1 MRRKTTLLVLLGV
14 GAALAVFLKQRP
26 DFYDG
31 MAVPAGAERAARSA
45 EFVGGYRQIVAQE
58 EGRDTE
64 WREVFTTEQINA
76 FLQHDYLDEA
86 GGYKKLPDGFR
97 DLRVQV
103 DDGLLRIGCR
113 YGRFGGTVLS
123 IEAKVWLVEGEP
135 NVIGVELGNFRAG
148 VLPVS
153 RDVLLDA
160 VAEAAAKSNVAV
172 RWGYRDDVPVAYL
185 RLQADRERP
194 TILVR
199 HLELLPG
206 RMIVSGRTFA
216 KPK

>member
-1 MRRKTTLLVLLGV
+1 MRRKITLLGLLGL
-14 GAALAVFLKQRP
+14 GAALAVFLKQSP

-31 MAVPAGAERAARSA
+31 AAAPAGAERAARSA
-45 EFVGGYRQIVAQE
+45 EFVGGYRTIVARE
-58 EGRDTE
+58 EGRDAE
-64 WREVFTTEQINA
+64 WREVFTTDQINA

-113 YGRFGGTVLS
+113 YGRFGGTVIS
-123 IEAKVWLVEGEP
+123 IEAKVWLVEGEI

-148 VLPVS
+148 VVPMS

-160 VAEAAAKSNVAV
+160 VAEAAGRRAC
-172 RWGYRDDVPVAYL
+172 
-185 RLQADRERP
+185 RP
-194 TILVR
+194 AWSR
-199 HLELLPG
+199 GPRRAGHRG
-206 RMIVSGRTFA
+206 RRPRSSPPARPA
-216 KPK
+216 PAPC